1 MDVSAS
7 SVLHNYRYTLRFA
20 QPLRSSMETNDLV
33 AVRKLWF
40 KDKTWSVYALADLQ
54 DPTFRPHCRW
64 FVSGG
69 GEEEAVV
76 LLFTAFEVPVIIAQ
90 GADQSVKRI
99 LDELEL
105 PFQLFAMVQES
116 HYELLKKYY
125 AYDSGIDP
133 MVRMVL
139 EGRSDAGASI
149 ISQTQ
154 VGDGPNGIVLRRLTV
169 EDEPAARALFSH
181 GGSYAPGAFFSVYQI
196 ESGLFYGAFSR
207 EEELL
212 AVGGTHVVDRTH
224 SAAAIGNM
232 YTHPEQRQKGLA
244 TKILRAIISDLQSI
258 HIDTIVLNVNQ
269 HNQIARSI
277 YEQFGFRVHCNYIE
291 GLGTLTSN

>member
-1 MDVSAS
+1 
-7 SVLHNYRYTLRFA
+7 
-20 QPLRSSMETNDLV
+20 METKDLA
-33 AVRKLWF
+33 AVREIWLI
-40 KDKTWSVYALADLQ
+40 DKAWSVYALADLQ

-64 FVSGG
+64 FVSGSG
-69 GEEEAVV
+69 DEEAVV
-76 LLFTAFEVPVIIAQ
+76 LLFSAFDVPVIIAQ
-90 GADQSVKRI
+90 GADQSIKQI
-99 LDELEL
+99 LDEIEL
-105 PFQLFAMVQES
+105 PSQLFAMVQES
-116 HYELLKKYY
+116 HHALLQKHYSY
-125 AYDSGIDP
+125 HHGIDP

-139 EGRSDAGASI
+139 EGQPAVDASI
-149 ISQTQ
+149 ISHTQ
-154 VGDGPNGIVLRRLTV
+154 VGDGPNSIVLRRLTV
-169 EDEPAARALFSH
+169 EDEPVARALFSH
-181 GGSYAPGAFFSVYQI
+181 GGSYAPGAFFSAYQI
-196 ESGLFYGAFSR
+196 ESGLFYGAFNK
-207 EEELL
+207 EELL

-244 TKILRAIISDLQSI
+244 TRILRAIISDLQSI